1 MREGRTRP
9 EFRVAGTRQ
18 LLEDLPSNDFVDPQD
33 AQRLHVC
40 YEFLRTLET
49 VLRIESDSSRGWMTT
64 DPAELESVAAKVS
77 VEPATGEGLLLRYRE
92 ITREV
97 RDIFERGMKLL
108 EERSRRSGD
117 DPGND
122 PGNE

>member
-18 LLEDLPSNDFVDPQD
+18 LLTNLPANDFVDGRD
-33 AQRLHVC
+33 ARRLHVC

-64 DPAELESVAAKVS
+64 DPAELEAVAAKVG
-77 VEPATGEGLLLRYRE
+77 VEPATGEGLLLRYRD
-92 ITREV
+92 ITEEV
-97 RDIFERGMKLL
+97 RDIFERGMTRL
-108 EERSRRSGD
+108 ETR
-117 DPGND
+117 
-122 PGNE
+122 